1 MMRADNVGGTLGI
14 ALRLPL
20 INFGETDQRASLHL
34 RWHAKPDLKSEGTFV
49 SQRLRVVNNSLDP
62 CPFRVG
68 RRRAYVLSQ
77 ARKCLDGI
85 LRARALVCVCVCVCV
100 CVRARACVRVCV
112 CVCVCVRACVRARVC
127 VCVCACACAC
137 VCVFG
142 RVCVCGCVGVCA
154 RWCVS
159 PATRAHRLIASHC
172 FFLFFLT
179 HSHFRLLFRTICRE
193 NNQQPLQTPVRMVSG
208 RLRKTE

>member
-112 CVCVCVRACVRARVC
+112 CVCVCV
-127 VCVCACACAC
+127 
-137 VCVFG
+137 
-142 RVCVCGCVGVCA
+142 
-154 RWCVS
+154 S
-159 PATRAHRLIASHC
+159 
-172 FFLFFLT
+172 
-179 HSHFRLLFRTICRE
+179 E
-193 NNQQPLQTPVRMVSG
+193 
-208 RLRKTE
+208 